1 MIVETKLGKIEGV
14 AFDTYVEYRR
24 VPYAKPPVGEL
35 RWKAP
40 VPAEP
45 WEGVLDGT
53 VYANRCMA
61 SQHRDDLYT
70 PEFYSNPMFDR
81 SGSEDCLYLNI
92 WAPKEAQ
99 GKRLPVAFW
108 IHGGAFAAGYATELE
123 FGGQAYCE
131 RGVILVSVEYRCNL
145 FGFLAHRW
153 LSQENPEHISGN
165 YGILDQICA
174 LTWVYDNI
182 DAFGGDP
189 ENITVFGQSAGAM
202 SAQTLVSSKLTK
214 NMIAKAIMQ
223 SGGSYGTGLHNDL
236 TLEQEELLGEEF
248 VKLAG
253 AASLEE
259 LRAKPAAEILECL
272 APLEQKLIPTVGLFL
287 APNIDGKVLDDTYN
301 HIMNR
306 GEIRDIPYM
315 LGSTRDDIMTTP
327 EMVAAGEH
335 SGLYDGILSFSHKL
349 EELGRK
355 PAYTYYFTHSLPGD
369 QRGAWHSSELWYMF
383 GTLDRCWRPFTEADY
398 ALSSQML
405 DYWTNFMKTGDPN
418 GAGLPEW
425 KPCQKSQ
432 PFIREFV

>member
-70 PEFYSNPMFDR
+70 PEFYSNPLFER
-81 SGSEDCLYLNI
+81 SFSEDCLYLNI
-92 WAPKEAQ
+92 WAPKGAE
-99 GKRLPVAFW
+99 GKKLPVAFW

-123 FGGQAYCE
+123 FGGQAYCQ

-153 LSQENPEHISGN
+153 LSEENPEHISGN

-182 DAFGGDP
+182 EAFGGDP
-189 ENITVFGQSAGAM
+189 GNITVFGQSAGAM
-202 SAQTLVSSKLTK
+202 SAQTLVSTKLTGS
-214 NMIAKAIMQ
+214 MAAKAIMQ

-236 TLEQEELLGEEF
+236 TLEQEEQYGEEF
-248 VKLAG
+248 VKLIG
-253 AASLEE
+253 ASSLEE
-259 LRAKPAAEILECL
+259 LRAKTAVEILECL
-272 APLEQKLIPTVGLFL
+272 VPLEQKLIPAVGLFL
-287 APNIDGKVLDDTYN
+287 APAIDGKVLEDTYN
-301 HIMNR
+301 HMMDK

-335 SGLYDGILSFSHKL
+335 SGLYDGIISFSHKL

-355 PAYTYYFTHSLPGD
+355 PAYTYYFTHNLPGD

-383 GTLDRCWRPFTEADY
+383 GTLDRCWRPFAEADY

-418 GAGLPEW
+418 GKGLPEW
-425 KPCQKSQ
+425 KPCSKKN
-432 PFIREFV
+432 PFIREFD

>member
-1 MIVETKLGKIEGV
+1 
-14 AFDTYVEYRR
+14 
-24 VPYAKPPVGEL
+24 
-35 RWKAP
+35 
-40 VPAEP
+40 
-45 WEGVLDGT
+45 
-53 VYANRCMA
+53 
-61 SQHRDDLYT
+61 
-70 PEFYSNPMFDR
+70 
-81 SGSEDCLYLNI
+81 
-92 WAPKEAQ
+92 
-99 GKRLPVAFW
+99 
-108 IHGGAFAAGYATELE
+108 
-123 FGGQAYCE
+123 
-131 RGVILVSVEYRCNL
+131 
-145 FGFLAHRW
+145 
-153 LSQENPEHISGN
+153 
-165 YGILDQICA
+165 
-174 LTWVYDNI
+174 
-182 DAFGGDP
+182 
-189 ENITVFGQSAGAM
+189 M